1 MENKVKE
8 LLGVSIEKI
17 RECVDVST
25 VIGDPIALPND
36 TVLIPVSKV
45 AYGFA
50 SGGSDLPSKS
60 EKELFGG
67 AGGAGINITPIAFI
81 VCEKGNVRVLPMVS
95 TPDTLNQMANMI
107 PDAVNKITGLIAA
120 KKEQAK

>member
-1 MENKVKE
+1 MENKVKD

-50 SGGSDLPSKS
+50 GGGSDLPNKNAQD
-60 EKELFGG
+60 LFGG

-81 VCEKGNVRVLPMVS
+81 VCEQGNVRVLPMVS
-95 TPDTLNQMANMI
+95 TPDTINQMANMI
-107 PDAVNKITGLIAA
+107 PDVINKITGLIAA
-120 KKEQAK
+120 KKDETK

>member
-25 VIGDPIALPND
+25 VIGDPIAVPNG

-45 AYGFA
+45 TYGFA
-50 SGGSDLPSKS
+50 SGGSDLPNKNAQ
-60 EKELFGG
+60 ELFGG
-67 AGGAGINITPIAFI
+67 AGGAGINVTPIAFI
-81 VCEKGNVRVLPMVS
+81 VCEQNNVRVLPMVS
-95 TPDTLNQMANMI
+95 TPDTINQMANMV
-107 PDAVNKITGLIAA
+107 PDVIGKITGLIAS
-120 KKEQAK
+120 KKEKQ

>member
-25 VIGDPIALPND
+25 VIGDPIAVPNG

-45 AYGFA
+45 TYGFA
-50 SGGSDLPSKS
+50 SGGSDLPNKNAQ
-60 EKELFGG
+60 ELFGG

-81 VCEKGNVRVLPMVS
+81 VCEQNNVRVLPMVS
-95 TPDTLNQMANMI
+95 TPDTINQMANMV
-107 PDAVNKITGLIAA
+107 PDVIGKITGLIAS
-120 KKEQAK
+120 KKEKQ

>member
-25 VIGDPIALPND
+25 VIGDPIAVPNG

-45 AYGFA
+45 SYGFA
-50 SGGSDLPSKS
+50 SGGSDLPNKNAQ
-60 EKELFGG
+60 ELFGG

-81 VCEKGNVRVLPMVS
+81 VCEQNNVRVLPMVS
-95 TPDTLNQMANMI
+95 TPDTINQMANMV
-107 PDAVNKITGLIAA
+107 PDVIGKITGLIAS
-120 KKEQAK
+120 KKEKQ

>member
-1 MENKVKE
+1 MENKVKD

-25 VIGDPIALPND
+25 VIGDPIAVPNG

-45 AYGFA
+45 TYGFA
-50 SGGSDLPSKS
+50 SGGSDLPNKNAQ
-60 EKELFGG
+60 ELFGG

-81 VCEKGNVRVLPMVS
+81 VCEQNNVRVLPMVS
-95 TPDTLNQMANMI
+95 TPDTINQMANMV
-107 PDAVNKITGLIAA
+107 PDVIGKITGLIAS
-120 KKEQAK
+120 KKEKQ

>member
-25 VIGDPIALPND
+25 VIGDPIEVPNG
-36 TVLIPVSKV
+36 TVLIPISKV

-50 SGGSDLPSKS
+50 GGGSDLPNKHSQ
-60 EKELFGG
+60 ELFGG

-81 VCEKGNVRVLPMVS
+81 VCEKTGVRVLPMVS
-95 TPDTLNQMANMI
+95 TPDTINQMANMV
-107 PDAVNKITGLIAA
+107 PDVIGKITGLIAS
-120 KKEQAK
+120 KKQEK

>member
-25 VIGDPIALPND
+25 VIGDPIEVPNG

-50 SGGSDLPSKS
+50 SGGSDLPNKHQQ
-60 EKELFGG
+60 ELFGG

-81 VCEKGNVRVLPMVS
+81 VCEQNNVRVLPMVS
-95 TPDTLNQMANMI
+95 TPDTINQMANMV
-107 PDAVNKITGLIAA
+107 PDVIGKITGLIAS
-120 KKEQAK
+120 KKEKQ